1 MPDMNQNTAAP
12 AESKATSSSYKLEK
26 PNING
31 AKATFDAGAQ
41 TATDIRTALQLLSTA
56 VEGSSIDMNDVN
68 GAVALLRKA
77 FDKSVNSTGAFADLL
92 NFFSGLPSRMSQ
104 SAQVYVRKG
113 KKKKQAKLLG
123 KHTQQELQQTSKEKL
138 ASLKELIT
146 RVYDKQLHGLS
157 EDGKEAFDTRLD
169 DLTRKLSDLI
179 KKTSGKADEQE
190 DPDEQSSRRRFR
202 DLNEEIIKFNEAVEK
217 ASQEGGPMDQALSLI
232 KPLNDLIDA
241 VEAEDTKL
249 VAERELEKRRVQK
262 TDKPGSVTDVD
273 WENELKNAK
282 YLDQKVRVWQRYYRE
297 EWGEDAN
304 VVFKIDGA
312 FMQECMAYGFD
323 ERTNPFISYL
333 RRVLDNPSVNK
344 SKVPGVYP
352 AVHNAFV
359 RRYLLIGDIR
369 GGSGDTGGVVPY
381 ASCNIINSSGL
392 YDLSPSEAFEELRL
406 QQIAV
411 DKFKKAVNDAN
422 DRIGVSLRRA
432 YKYDQN
438 QSNAISMFVAA
449 VFGDDL
455 NPSKPT
461 FSGIMGKKL
470 TKLRSP
476 RGVRNILAIYF
487 DEIPDTQLVRSKTQL
502 TAENLDKLIGAIRRQ
517 EPSATKLSV
526 ALAIADRL
534 YTVVNDGQLS
544 RKISWEIPE
553 YNDRRL
559 QPSDVKT
566 AARKA
571 MEGYRFDNFGDTSRA
586 VEALAKIVEQEL
598 KKGQVEA

>member
-1 MPDMNQNTAAP
+1 MENEMKALYETVVSRKTHAEEGSYTAYLY
-12 AESKATSSSYKLEK
+12 EKGLEK
-26 PNING
+26 ILKKVG
-31 AKATFDAGAQ
+31 EECTEVIIAAMKEDSH
-41 TATDIRTALQLLSTA
+41 DE
-56 VEGSSIDMNDVN
+56 VVN
-68 GAVALLRKA
+68 EIG
-77 FDKSVNSTGAFADLL
+77 
-92 NFFSGLPSRMSQ
+92 
-104 SAQVYVRKG
+104 
-113 KKKKQAKLLG
+113 
-123 KHTQQELQQTSKEKL
+123 
-138 ASLKELIT
+138 
-146 RVYDKQLHGLS
+146 
-157 EDGKEAFDTRLD
+157 
-169 DLTRKLSDLI
+169 DLI
-179 KKTSGKADEQE
+179 YHLFVMMAEKGITLDEVNE
-190 DPDEQSSRRRFR
+190 ELSRR
-202 DLNEEIIKFNEAVEK
+202 A
-217 ASQEGGPMDQALSLI
+217 
-232 KPLNDLIDA
+232 
-241 VEAEDTKL
+241 
-249 VAERELEKRRVQK
+249 QK
-262 TDKPGSVTDVD
+262 TGKPGSVTDVD

-411 DKFKKAVNDAN
+411 EKFKKAVNDAN

-438 QSNAISMFVAA
+438 PSNAISMFVAA

-598 KKGQVEA
+598 KKGQGEA